1 MTTSDATTATNPTL
15 TAEEVGKRFLRL
27 LEDVKSRSDLTVEH
41 VQGAMGLTF
50 KDSPNGPFYTQP
62 LGSGWLY
69 AISLGHETPPGQT
82 ISLNLE
88 FIDKSDRF
96 ADMSEICDLTFEDY
110 HNALKAMGYRD
121 DFQYDQV
128 NGEAGRLIGVNYYKE
143 GFQVSITPEVKRF
156 PDGKLHP
163 TCVRRIGLLTTHQ
176 G

>member
-1 MTTSDATTATNPTL
+1 MTTSDAAMATNPTL

-27 LEDVKSRSDLTVEH
+27 LEDVKLRSDLTVEH

-88 FIDKSDRF
+88 FIDKDDRF

-121 DFQYDQV
+121 DIQFDQV
-128 NGEAGRLIGVNYYKE
+128 NGEVGRLIVVNYYKD
-143 GFQVSITPEVKRF
+143 GFQVSITLEVKRF

-163 TCVRRIGLLTTHQ
+163 TCVRRIGLLATHQ